1 MRIKFSTPQ
10 WVILIGLFVINT
22 LVLVTLASV
31 IISGSRNNQ
40 FAAADEPAPTQEQ
53 NENSESESITKPDP
67 LQPTA
72 TTKDSPPGTSNTP
85 PTSTQP
91 AVAQPPNE
99 EITTTPADNQTWV
112 EQTLAKMTLE
122 EKIGQLMII
131 SLQDQQE
138 VLTDCRL
145 IEQVRPAGMFL
156 HPQNVVD
163 FEQVRSLTEAFQSCA
178 RELKLAP
185 LLIAIDHE
193 GEYVQR
199 FDDDATTFP
208 AALGMGATGDLLL
221 MYNTSKAAGEELAYG
236 GINMILGPVADVLTN
251 YDNKVVSQRTFGGDP
266 QEVARFVIQA
276 VRGYSDSG
284 LIPVIKH
291 FPGHGNVSDDSHK
304 TLPIDESNLEALES
318 THLPPFRAGLSV
330 GAPVVMLSHV
340 AYPAISDDQIPA
352 SLSPDIIAYLRE
364 ELLFDG
370 VVLTDAMDMK
380 AVTGKKYQ
388 VAQASLEAINA
399 GVDLLLI
406 TSPKQ
411 AQSTHAKLVE
421 AVTANT
427 LSMERVD
434 QSVRRVL
441 MLKAQNGLMAYP
453 TLNENM
459 PDLEQHDQLAITAGE
474 KSVTLFKDRD
484 DLVPLPEEIE
494 KILIVGPVVPDWF
507 FYTGLVDTLQK
518 IEVQVDFLDYP
529 PPWDG
534 LIPANDT
541 QEELKQMTPDYDLVI
556 ALTWQSHINHI
567 LYDDPWQI
575 ELVNGLI
582 DSGIPLIVVAM
593 KSPTDIIDFSTV
605 GTYLGT
611 YGTNEGAMNFLI
623 DVLVGSAKPT
633 GKNPLP
639 DLPLE

>member
-1 MRIKFSTPQ
+1 MKVKFSTAQ
-10 WVILIGLFVINT
+10 WLILIGLFVINT

-31 IISGSRNNQ
+31 FISGARNNQ
-40 FAAADEPAPTQEQ
+40 LIAAEEPAPTQEQ
-53 NENSESESITKPDP
+53 NEISEPESIIKPDP
-67 LQPTA
+67 LQPTTA
-72 TTKDSPPGTSNTP
+72 TKDSPPGTSNTP
-85 PTSTQP
+85 PASTQP
-91 AVAQPPNE
+91 AVAQSPNE
-99 EITTTPADNQTWV
+99 EITTTLPDKQTWV
-112 EQTLAKMTLE
+112 DQTLVGMTLE
-122 EKIGQLMII
+122 EKIGQLMVI
-131 SLQDQQE
+131 SLEDQQE
-138 VLTDCRL
+138 VLVDCSL
-145 IEQVRPAGMFL
+145 IEQVSPAGMFL

-163 FEQVRSLTEAFQSCA
+163 FEQVRSLSEAFQSCA

-208 AALGMGATGDLLL
+208 AALGMGATGDLPLT
-221 MYNTSKAAGEELAYG
+221 YNTSKAAGEELAYS

-266 QEVARFVIQA
+266 QAVASFVIQA
-276 VRGYSDSG
+276 VNGYTHGG
-284 LIPVIKH
+284 LIPVLKH
-291 FPGHGNVSDDSHK
+291 FPGHGSVSADSHK
-304 TLPIDESNLEALES
+304 TLPIDESSLDALEA

-340 AYPAISDDQIPA
+340 AYPAISADQIPA
-352 SLSPDIIAYLRE
+352 SLSPDIISLLRE

-388 VAQASLEAINA
+388 VHQASLEAINA

-434 QSVRRVL
+434 QSVRRIL
-441 MLKAQNGLMAYP
+441 MLKAQNGLMEYP
-453 TLNENM
+453 SLPENM
-459 PDLEQHDQLAITAGE
+459 PDLEKHDQLAIIAGE
-474 KSVTLFKDRD
+474 KSVTLFKDLD
-484 DLVPLPEEIE
+484 DLVPLPDEIG

-507 FYTGLVDTLQK
+507 FYTGLEDTLQK
-518 IEVQVDFLDYP
+518 MGLQVDFLDYP

-541 QEELKQMTPDYDLVI
+541 QQKLQQLAPNYDLVI

-567 LYDDPWQI
+567 LYDDLWQI
-575 ELVNGLI
+575 EMVNRLI

-593 KSPTDIIDFSTV
+593 KSPTDIIDFSSV

-611 YGTNEGAMNFLI
+611 YGTNEGAMNYLI
-623 DVLVGSAKPT
+623 DILVGSAKPA
-633 GKNPLP
+633 GRNPLP